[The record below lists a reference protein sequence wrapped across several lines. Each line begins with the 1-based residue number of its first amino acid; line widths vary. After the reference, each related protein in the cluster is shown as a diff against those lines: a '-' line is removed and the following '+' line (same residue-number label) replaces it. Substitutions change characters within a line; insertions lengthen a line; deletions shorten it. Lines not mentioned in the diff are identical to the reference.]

1 LNVHYGSHSIVSK
14 EINSRL
20 LDSRDL
26 ANRSS
31 DFRFLEV
38 YLPTKAARTQW
49 WHSHAYAWRLV
60 WIFLSVSLSI
70 LWIGAFDRTDFGTNI
85 IWLANGLVLA
95 FLLLA
100 PRWRWPLYLLFA
112 FAAMFVGSILIGE
125 SAGMSLLYNS
135 LNLVEV
141 LIGAL
146 LLKRKST
153 VLPTFVDRR
162 YLLRFIGFACLLGPA
177 IAAIPF
183 AIFMHLSRNE
193 DFLNVLLGWAIGDGL
208 GIAVVTPTF
217 VAILQSRMRNTH
229 LLRKRWVYPV
239 MVLAVTFVI
248 FSQSQVPL
256 LFLIFP
262 FLILVLTQ
270 IDLGWAA
277 LSTLIVAIIG
287 GWATVHNRGPL
298 ALATGI
304 SPEWKAALLQLYLAS
319 AMFTLYTISIV
330 FGNLRKT
337 QGDLRQIAA
346 LHKLVV
352 DNSRDVIVLGDLDG
366 TRTYVSPGIRAMTG
380 WEPRDLV
387 GRVFREM
394 IHPADVVEVDMAMRA
409 LRAGSEGGTLEYRER
424 KRDGDYFWVEGS
436 LRVYRDPATGRPIGF
451 LNLVRDITERKR
463 SEEHL
468 QSAYRAMESLVVV
481 DALTGISNRRRFDE
495 ALANEWRRA
504 LRDGEKLSLLLID
517 ADHFKRYND
526 TYGHVRGDSC
536 LKQIAEAALD
546 VVLRP
551 GDLVARYGG
560 EEFAVVLPG
569 TDETGA
575 KAVAE
580 DICQAV
586 RNRRLPHEG
595 NSPGIVTVSVG
606 CATIIPQRGKSPQ
619 DLIEAADQALY
630 RAKGRGRN
638 RVVVSGLQVRP
649 ESSPLVVEVPKI
661 RSGGESG

>member
-1 LNVHYGSHSIVSK
+1 
-14 EINSRL
+14 
-20 LDSRDL
+20 
-26 ANRSS
+26 
-31 DFRFLEV
+31 
-38 YLPTKAARTQW
+38 LPTHAARTRW
-49 WHSHAYAWRLV
+49 WQTHAYAWRLL
-60 WIFLSVSLSI
+60 WIFITVNLSI
-70 LWIGAFDRTDFGTNI
+70 LWIGTFDRTDFGSNI

-100 PRWRWPLYLLFA
+100 PRWRWPLYLLSA
-112 FAAMFVGSILIGE
+112 YAAMFLGSIIIGE
-125 SAGMSLLYNS
+125 PPGMSLLYNT
-135 LNLVEV
+135 LNLVEL

-153 VLPTFVDRR
+153 VLPTFTDGR
-162 YLLRFIGFACLLGPA
+162 YLLRFIGFACVLGPA
-177 IAAIPF
+177 IAGIPF
-183 AIFMHLSRNE
+183 AIFMHLTRHE
-193 DFLNVLLGWAIGDGL
+193 DFLNVLLGWAVGDGL

-229 LLRKRWVYPV
+229 LLRKRWIYPA
-239 MVLAVTFVI
+239 MAFAVTILV
-248 FSQSQVPL
+248 FSQSRIPL
-256 LFLIFP
+256 LFLVFP

-277 LSTLIVAIIG
+277 LSTLIIAIVG
-287 GWATVHNRGPL
+287 GWATVHNKGPL

-319 AMFTLYTISIV
+319 AMFTLYSISIV

-337 QGDLRQIAA
+337 QGELRQIAA

-352 DNSRDVIVLGDLDG
+352 DNSRDAIVLGDLDG
-366 TRTYVSPGIRAMTG
+366 TRTYVSPGIKAMTG
-380 WEPRDLV
+380 WEPKDLV

-394 IHPADVVEVDMAMRA
+394 IHPADVVELDMAMRA

-424 KRDGDYFWVEGS
+424 KRDGEYFWVEGS
-436 LRVYRDPATGRPIGF
+436 LRVYRDPSTGRPIGF

-463 SEEHL
+463 SEENL

-481 DALTGISNRRRFDE
+481 DALTGISNRRRFDD

-504 LRDGEKLSLLLID
+504 LREGDKLSLLLID

-569 TDETGA
+569 TDESGA

-595 NSPGIVTVSVG
+595 NAPGIVTVSIG
-606 CATIIPQRGKSPQ
+606 LATIVPQRGKTPQ
-619 DLIEAADQALY
+619 DLIEMADQALY

-638 RVVVSGLQVRP
+638 RVVVSGVPGRP
-649 ESSPLVVEVPKI
+649 ESGPIIAEIPKI
-661 RSGGESG
+661 RSSEQS

>member
-1 LNVHYGSHSIVSK
+1 MP
-14 EINSRL
+14 
-20 LDSRDL
+20 
-26 ANRSS
+26 AN
-31 DFRFLEV
+31 
-38 YLPTKAARTQW
+38 AARTRW
-49 WHSHAYAWRLV
+49 WRTHAFALRLV
-60 WIFLSVSLSI
+60 SIFISVMLSI
-70 LWIGAFDRTDFGTNI
+70 LWVGSFDRTQTGANI

-95 FLLLA
+95 YLLLA
-100 PRWRWPLYLLFA
+100 PRWRWPWYVAVA
-112 FAAMFVGSILIGE
+112 FVSMFLGSIFIDE
-125 SAGMSLLYNS
+125 SPGMSLLFNV
-135 LNLVEV
+135 LNTVEV

-146 LLKRKST
+146 LLKKKST
-153 VLPTFVDRR
+153 SLPSFTDGRF
-162 YLLRFIGFACLLGPA
+162 LLRFAGLACLLGPLVA
-177 IAAIPF
+177 GIPF
-183 AIFMHLSRNE
+183 GIFEHLLDQK
-193 DFLNVLLGWAIGDGL
+193 DFLNVLLNWAIGDGL
-208 GIAVVTPTF
+208 GIAVVTPTI

-229 LLRKRWVYPV
+229 LLRKRWIYPTL
-239 MVLAVTFVI
+239 VLVVSVI
-248 FSQSQVPL
+248 VFRQDGLPV

-262 FLILVLTQ
+262 FLVLVLTQ

-287 GWATVHNRGPL
+287 SWYTVHGQGPL
-298 ALATGI
+298 GAAAQVGR
-304 SPEWKAALLQLYLAS
+304 EWKSALLQLYLAS
-319 AMFTLYTISIV
+319 VVFTLYAISVV
-330 FGNLRKT
+330 FANLRKT
-337 QGDLRQIAA
+337 QGELRKIAA

-352 DNSRDVIVLGDLDG
+352 DNSRDAIILGDLDG
-366 TRTYVSPGIRAMTG
+366 TQTYVSPGIKALSG

-387 GRVFREM
+387 GRVFREL
-394 IHPADVVEVDMAMRA
+394 IHPAELAEVEMAMRA
-409 LRAGSEGGTLEYRER
+409 LRAGAEGGTLEYRAR
-424 KRDGDYFWVEGS
+424 RRDGEYIWVEGS
-436 LRVYRDPATGRPIGF
+436 LRVYRDPATGLPIGF

-495 ALANEWRRA
+495 ALATEWRRA
-504 LRDGEKLSLLLID
+504 LREGDKLSLLLID

-569 TDETGA
+569 TDEMGA

-595 NSPGIVTVSVG
+595 NAPGIVTVSIG
-606 CATIIPQRGKSPQ
+606 CATIVPQRGKSSQ

-638 RVVVSGLQVRP
+638 RVVVAGAPPRGEP
-649 ESSPLVVEVPKI
+649 AAFPVETEDV
-661 RSGGESG
+661 RSGEAG

>member
-1 LNVHYGSHSIVSK
+1 M
-14 EINSRL
+14 
-20 LDSRDL
+20 
-26 ANRSS
+26 
-31 DFRFLEV
+31 
-38 YLPTKAARTQW
+38 
-49 WHSHAYAWRLV
+49 RLV
-60 WIFLSVSLSI
+60 WMFLCVVLSI
-70 LWIGAFDRTDFGTNI
+70 GCIGRFDQAASGANI

-95 FLLLA
+95 FLLLV
-100 PRWRWPLYLLFA
+100 PRWRWPLYILVG
-112 FAAMFVGSILIGE
+112 FAAMFLGSFWIGQTLRVSICYNILNI
-125 SAGMSLLYNS
+125 
-135 LNLVEV
+135 VEV

-153 VLPTFVDRR
+153 DLPNFTDGR
-162 YLLRFIGFACLLGPA
+162 YLLRFIGFACVLGPA
-177 IAAIPF
+177 VAGVPF
-183 AIFMHLSRNE
+183 GIFKHLVYHV
-193 DFLNVLLGWAIGDGL
+193 DFLSTLTNWAVGDGL
-208 GIAVVTPTF
+208 GIAVVAPTF
-217 VAILQSRMRNTH
+217 VAILHSRMRKTY
-229 LLRKRWVYPV
+229 LLRKRWVYLV
-239 MVLAVTFVI
+239 MVVAVTFIV
-248 FSQSQVPL
+248 FQQSQAPI
-256 LFLIFP
+256 LFVIYP
-262 FLILVLTQ
+262 FLVLVLTK

-277 LSTLIVAIIG
+277 LSTLVVAVMG
-287 GWATVHNRGPL
+287 GWFTLHNRGPI

-304 SPEWKAALLQLYLAS
+304 GAEWKSAILQLFLAA
-319 AMFTLYTISIV
+319 AMFTLYSISIV
-330 FGNLRKT
+330 FSNLRRT
-337 QGDLRQIAA
+337 QGELRQIAS

-366 TRTYVSPGIRAMTG
+366 TSTYISPGLKAMTG

-387 GRVFREM
+387 GRIFREM
-394 IHPADVVEVDMAMRA
+394 IHPSDVAEVEMAMRA
-409 LRAGSEGGTLEYRER
+409 LRAGSEGGTLEYRTR
-424 KRDGDYFWVEGS
+424 KRDGEYFWVEGS
-436 LRVYRDPATGRPIGF
+436 LRVYRDPATGRPVGF
-451 LNLVRDITERKR
+451 LNLVRDISERKR
-463 SEEHL
+463 TEEHL

-495 ALANEWRRA
+495 ALATEWRRA
-504 LRDGEKLSLLLID
+504 LREADKLSLLLID

-569 TDETGA
+569 TDEMGA

-606 CATIIPQRGKSPQ
+606 CATIIPTRSRMPQ
-619 DLIEAADQALY
+619 DLIESADQALY

-638 RVVVSGLQVRP
+638 RVVVAGV
-649 ESSPLVVEVPKI
+649 PL
-661 RSGGESG
+661 RGESISVGADT